1 MKTQSL
7 LISGLSLIIGA
18 AGGFAISAHVADPG
32 PNWPASRATDL
43 AQPTAA
49 MTPVLAKNLA
59 NFDDLDFHVYTGQH
73 WANLHKSHPGNK
85 Q

>member
-7 LISGLSLIIGA
+7 LISGVSLIIGA
-18 AGGFAISAHVADPG
+18 AVAFAISAHVAAAG
-32 PNWPASRATDL
+32 SNWPASRVTDL

-59 NFDDLDFHVYTGQH
+59 T
-73 WANLHKSHPGNK
+73 SMT
-85 Q
+85 